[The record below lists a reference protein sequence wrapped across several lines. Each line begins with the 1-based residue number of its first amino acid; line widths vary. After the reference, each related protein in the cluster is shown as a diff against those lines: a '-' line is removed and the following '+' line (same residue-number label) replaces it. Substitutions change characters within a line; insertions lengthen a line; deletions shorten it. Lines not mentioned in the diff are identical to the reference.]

1 MKFYFI
7 IQSFIGY
14 RCILRVWELL
24 KSRYII
30 LHKIGNV
37 TKIFLSPALCL
48 CRVSRNSHKQTSE
61 GAEKPMSQTF
71 FNCEFQ
77 WFVFY
82 CHSGERLIGRELN
95 NAKKSDGLFKLL
107 IPTLDLISVP
117 LWPNARNL
125 LASLFAFLPTSV
137 EIGLLIY
144 QFRDIGEMLSENEGK
159 LIGRVWED
167 VVNSHCLG
175 LFHDL
180 WSFRLHQYS
189 ASALNECMVLSLQK
203 LDHFRNALD
212 IKMFYSRWRP

>member
-1 MKFYFI
+1 MKIKHTFSKSCAFAREWKRNVEGAGSGSWSWSLFPKYSVKFYFI
-7 IQSFIGY
+7 IQSFIVY
-14 RCILRVWELL
+14 RHILRVWELL
-24 KSRYII
+24 KSRYIF

-48 CRVSRNSHKQTSE
+48 RRVSRNSHKQTSE

-117 LWPNARNL
+117 LWPNTRKL
-125 LASLFAFLPTSV
+125 LASLFAFLLTSV

-144 QFRDIGEMLSENEGK
+144 RFRDIGVMFSEKEGK
-159 LIGRVWED
+159 HIVRVWYD
-167 VVNSHCLG
+167 VNSHYLG

-180 WSFRLHQYS
+180 
-189 ASALNECMVLSLQK
+189 
-203 LDHFRNALD
+203 
-212 IKMFYSRWRP
+212 